1 MLIWCPILHSL
12 AHDEAQTLFGYR
24 MDLYLHSLCAFWD
37 LSTACM
43 TTDIRGAVGGQ
54 VSPPCTSIFHS
65 GCRVFF
71 TGPYGLYNPYVLM
84 PMQGPINKI
93 KTKFLVKTVLRHPS
107 NFMCG
112 TSSSFFINPM
122 ETARKAHM
130 PSVVCQFFGEGFVWL
145 FANDLICGGLCD
157 EPMSM
162 QYISIFH
169 LFLLIY
175 CIFIFLFFLCI
186 VWFLW
191 GPIKLMKELN

>member
-1 MLIWCPILHSL
+1 MRRNAHTWMNWVMLIWCPILHSL

-24 MDLYLHSLCAFWD
+24 MDLYLPSLCAFWD

-84 PMQGPINKI
+84 PMHGPINKI

-112 TSSSFFINPM
+112 TSYVF
-122 ETARKAHM
+122 
-130 PSVVCQFFGEGFVWL
+130 L
-145 FANDLICGGLCD
+145 FYQPHGDSTQSPHAKRCLPVFLCGGYK
-157 EPMSM
+157 P
-162 QYISIFH
+162 
-169 LFLLIY
+169 
-175 CIFIFLFFLCI
+175 
-186 VWFLW
+186 
-191 GPIKLMKELN
+191 K